1 MTGNQPT
8 HTKREIAKK
17 LLVLSRYTRLG
28 ASSRLR
34 TMQFERWLERGGFEV
49 DYAPFFDD
57 AYLQRLYGGA
67 SNMSALVGYYRE
79 RVAQIRRRPQP
90 DLIWIEKEVFPWLP
104 WFLEQSLLPKGI
116 PIVSDYDDAVFHRYD
131 SHRLAPVRWLLGK
144 KIDLVMRSSA
154 LVTAGNGYLSER
166 ATASG
171 AGHVKIV
178 PTVVDLEHYKL
189 RGSFSTT
196 DKLSV
201 GWIGTPET
209 WSSFALARYKKM
221 QNAVEQNDAVFLAVG
236 AALDRSFCGHLKILP
251 WSEDKEVELIQS
263 MAIGVMPLP
272 DTPWTRGKCGYKL
285 IQYMACGLPVI
296 ASPVGVN
303 TEIVEHGVN
312 GFLATTDAE
321 WREALVMLLRDPDL
335 RNRMGAAGRQ
345 KVEEQYSL
353 QIWGPRVADM
363 LSKVARE
370 HIA

>member
-1 MTGNQPT
+1 MSISL
-8 HTKREIAKK
+8 KMKK
-17 LLVLSRYTRLG
+17 NILVLSRYTRLG

-34 TMQFERWLERGGFEV
+34 TVQFEKWLERGGFKV

-67 SNMSALVGYYRE
+67 SNITALGGYYRE
-79 RVAQIRRRPQP
+79 RIAQIMRRPQP

-104 WFLEQSLLPKGI
+104 WCFEQSLLPKGI
-116 PIVSDYDDAVFHRYD
+116 PIVSDYDYAMFHRYD
-131 SHRLAPVRWLLGK
+131 RHRLAPVRWLLGK

-189 RGSFSTT
+189 KGNFSTT

-209 WSSFALARYKKM
+209 WSLFALGRYKKL
-221 QNAVEQNDAVFLAVG
+221 QNAIEQSDAIFLAVG
-236 AALDRSFCGHLKILP
+236 AALEGNVRGPLKILP
-251 WSEDKEVELIQS
+251 WSEDKEANLIQS
-263 MAIGVMPLP
+263 MDIGVMPLP
-272 DTPWTRGKCGYKL
+272 DTPWARGKCGYKL

-303 TEIVEHGVN
+303 AEIVEHGVN
-312 GFLATTDAE
+312 GFLAETDAE
-321 WREALVMLLRDPDL
+321 WHEAIVTLLRDPDL
-335 RNRMGAAGRQ
+335 RHRMGAAGRQ
-345 KVEEQYSL
+345 KVEKQYSI
-353 QIWGPRVADM
+353 QVWGPRVAGM
-363 LSKVARE
+363 LSQVVKGHVA
-370 HIA
+370 